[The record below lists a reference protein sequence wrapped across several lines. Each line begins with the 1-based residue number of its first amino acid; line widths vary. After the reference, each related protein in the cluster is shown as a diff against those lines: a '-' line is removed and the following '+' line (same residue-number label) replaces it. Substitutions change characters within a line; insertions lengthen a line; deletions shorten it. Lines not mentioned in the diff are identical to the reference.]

1 MTARCLVA
9 ESLVALVHCTNYYKY
24 YYYFVAYISAAAIND
39 LSVTNSQLVTYMY
52 QHVCNELPTAVSGWP
67 VAYSHIPEINVT
79 SLQP

>member
-39 LSVTNSQLVTYMY
+39 LSVTNSQLVTY
-52 QHVCNELPTAVSGWP
+52 VLVPTAVSGWP
-67 VAYSHIPEINVT
+67 VAYLHIPEINVT